1 MVSSQVSPQPT
12 EEQIAELR
20 FAASKM
26 HGAERRAFV
35 AEIALKYCNGSARQ
49 TEQVFGWGREMVET
63 GLGEKRTGVIC
74 VGANA
79 SCSGNKRWEEKH
91 PEAAADLRRLA
102 EEHAQQDPSFRSTI
116 AFTRLTAAQAL
127 WQLRQLGYTQEELP
141 APGTMA
147 KILNRLGYRLRRVVK
162 AKPQKKIPETDAI
175 FGNIKEK
182 DEANRELGAT
192 RISVDCKA
200 TVKLGE
206 LSRGGMT
213 RGDNRACDHDMDYA
227 GKHTPCGILE
237 QDSGGLHIQFGS
249 SAKTSDF
256 IVDSLEAW
264 WNTRSLE
271 EQEAIPLIQIKMD
284 NGPESSGVRT
294 QFLKRIVEWVD
305 QINKPIHLLYFP
317 PYHSKYNP
325 IERCWGILEQHW
337 NGAKLVDSETMLAW
351 AGSMTWKGLHPIVKL
366 SKDIYEK
373 GISLTKKAMKA
384 VESRLHRN
392 PDLPKWDILVRPV

>member
-1 MVSSQVSPQPT
+1 MSSQVFPQPT

-35 AEIALKYCNGSARQ
+35 AEIALKYCNGNARQ
-49 TEQVFGWGREMVET
+49 TERVFGWGREMVER
-63 GLGEKRTGVIC
+63 GLGEKRTGLVC

-79 SCSGNKRWEEKH
+79 SFSGNQRWEEKH
-91 PEAAADLRRLA
+91 PAVAADLRRLA
-102 EEHAQQDPSFRSTI
+102 EAHAQQDPSFRSTI

-127 WQLRQLGYTQEELP
+127 CQLRQLGYEDEELP

-162 AKPQKKIPETDAI
+162 AKPLKKIPETDAI

-182 DEANRELGAT
+182 EEANRELGAT

-213 RGDNRACDHDMDYA
+213 RGDNRACDHDMDCS

-237 QDSGGLHIQFGS
+237 ENSGALQIEFGS

-256 IVDSLEAW
+256 IVDSLQAW
-264 WNTRSLE
+264 WDRFSVQ
-271 EQEAIPLIQIKMD
+271 EQEATPLIQIKMD

-294 QFLKRIVEWVD
+294 QFLKRIVQWVD

-366 SKDIYEK
+366 SKNLYEK

-392 PDLPKWDILVRPV
+392 PDLPKWDILIRPL